1 MFNIHDTEICDF
13 QSCSHSSFE
22 KQPLNVATTEP
33 CPFLLQSLPA
43 FREAGELPACWRS
56 SGVMCREEDG
66 CSGRAEA
73 PKLHRGPRKPHP
85 VRGCRLTVLTC
96 ARTVCADLE
105 VLYWKQQKERFA
117 AQRKLQSRMVR
128 TQAGLEDGGSHV
140 GWGLSAAFPQG
151 PPLSLPPEHEEE
163 EEELDA
169 LEKERGEEDG
179 EAAGNAGAPRA
190 ELLQG
195 PRGF

>member
-1 MFNIHDTEICDF
+1 M
-13 QSCSHSSFE
+13 
-22 KQPLNVATTEP
+22 
-33 CPFLLQSLPA
+33 
-43 FREAGELPACWRS
+43 
-56 SGVMCREEDG
+56 
-66 CSGRAEA
+66 
-73 PKLHRGPRKPHP
+73 
-85 VRGCRLTVLTC
+85 TVLTC

-105 VLYWKQQKERFA
+105 VLYWKQQKERFV

-128 TQAGLEDGGSHV
+128 MQAGLEDGGSHD

>member
-56 SGVMCREEDG
+56 SGVMCREEEG
-66 CSGRAEA
+66 RSGRAEA

-117 AQRKLQSRMVR
+117 AQRKLQSRM
-128 TQAGLEDGGSHV
+128 
-140 GWGLSAAFPQG
+140 G